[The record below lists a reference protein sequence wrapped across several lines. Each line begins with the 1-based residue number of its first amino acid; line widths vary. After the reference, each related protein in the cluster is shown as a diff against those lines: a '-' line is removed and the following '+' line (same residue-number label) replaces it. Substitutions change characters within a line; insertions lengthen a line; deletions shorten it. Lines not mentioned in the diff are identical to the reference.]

1 MNFFEQ
7 QAQAKSRSRWLL
19 FMFVLAV
26 LAVIIAVDLILMLAW
41 GMSPMQAEGVSPFS
55 LQNLQQN
62 LPLLTGGAVVS
73 ASVIGLA
80 SLYRIG
86 SLRSGGGQVAR
97 ELGGTLV
104 GFEPGD
110 PLRRRLRNVVE
121 EIALAAGVAVPEIY
135 VLEKESGIN
144 AFAAG
149 FSPADAAIAVTR
161 GCLEKLSREELQG
174 VIAHEF
180 SHVMNGDMRLNI
192 RLMGALFGILLLAII
207 GRRVLLH
214 SRHFGRSRD
223 KNVMVVLLIAF
234 GLLIVGYV
242 GQFFGRWI
250 KSAVSRQREY
260 LADAS
265 AVQFTRDNQGI
276 GGALKKIAAYNG
288 GSLIA
293 ADTEEISHMLFG
305 NGSKMML
312 FATHPP
318 IEKRI
323 KRVDPGFRPEELDR
337 LRAQLVNQEVKRAKE
352 QEEERAKAAASGAPR
367 KGGADIFLD
376 PAGLIEQIGKP
387 GWEQI
392 LMAASLTASISLN
405 VRRAAQSTEWAAAV
419 LFYTLLDHNSELKEQ
434 QLLLVAEAMGSHVE
448 SQVRSL
454 IDAGGKPTAEQRL
467 PLVELAFPA
476 LKRHPLDYISKV
488 LAAVQKLVVLDGRI
502 DIFEYLLS
510 RITQQHVWESQNPS
524 SVRMA
529 GNKSLSG
536 CMPQALRL
544 LAILAINGNDSND
557 DGIPAFKAGAAV
569 LDQAETQM
577 PMSEPMPLIGPE
589 DWPATLD
596 QDLPVLDRLA
606 PGEKQKLVAALVTT
620 VMKDGKA
627 VIEELELL
635 RVTCDLLHVPLP
647 MLSGRKP

>member
-1 MNFFEQ
+1 MNFFEH
-7 QAQAKSRSRWLL
+7 QARARSRSRWLL
-19 FMFVLAV
+19 LMFLLAV
-26 LAVIIAVDLILMLAW
+26 VAVVISIDLILLLVLGFA
-41 GMSPMQAEGVSPFS
+41 STQEQPVALFSMQH
-55 LQNLQQN
+55 LQQN
-62 LPLLTGGAVVS
+62 IPLLLGGAAVSTAVV
-73 ASVIGLA
+73 GLA
-80 SLYRIG
+80 SLYRVS

-104 GFEPGD
+104 DTEPAD

-121 EIALAAGVAVPEIY
+121 EIALASGVSVPEIY
-135 VLEKESGIN
+135 VLEKEAGIN

-149 FSPADAAIAVTR
+149 FSPSDAAIAVTR

-180 SHVMNGDMRLNI
+180 SHILNGDMRLNI
-192 RLMGALFGILLLAII
+192 RLMGALFGILLLALI

-223 KNVMVVLLIAF
+223 KNVMVVFLIAF

-250 KSAVSRQREY
+250 KAGVSRQREY

-276 GGALKKIAAYNG
+276 GGALKKIAVYNG
-288 GSLIA
+288 GSLLA

-323 KRVDPGFRPEELDR
+323 QAVDPGFRPEELER
-337 LRAQLVNQEVKRAKE
+337 LKAKLVQQEVKRVEE
-352 QEEERAKAAASGAPR
+352 QEAARARAAAAAPDQQ
-367 KGGADIFLD
+367 GGAGIFLD
-376 PAGLIEQIGKP
+376 PARLIEQIGKP

-392 LMAASLTASISLN
+392 LLAASVTASIPLN
-405 VRRAAQSTEWAAAV
+405 IRRAAQSTEWAAAV
-419 LFYTLLDHNSELKEQ
+419 LFYTLLDHHSELKEQ
-434 QLLLVAEAMGSHVE
+434 QLLLLAQQLGSHTE

-454 IDAGGKPTAEQRL
+454 LEAGGKPGVEQRL
-467 PLVELAFPA
+467 PLLELAFPA
-476 LKRHPLDYISKV
+476 LKRHPLDYINQV
-488 LAAVQKLVVLDGRI
+488 LAAMQGMVRLDGRI
-502 DIFEYLLS
+502 DLFEYLLS
-510 RITQQHVWESQNPS
+510 RITLQYVWESQNPS

-529 GNKSLSG
+529 GNKSLAS
-536 CMPQALRL
+536 CQAQALRL
-544 LAILAINGNDSND
+544 LATLAVHGNEAENAARE
-557 DGIPAFKAGAAV
+557 AFAAGAAV
-569 LDQAETQM
+569 LGQADVAM
-577 PMSEPMPLIGPE
+577 PASTNSPE
-589 DWPATLD
+589 QWPAVLD
-596 QDLPVLDRLA
+596 QDLSLLDQLA
-606 PGEKQKLVAALVTT
+606 PREKQTLLAALVST

-627 VIEELELL
+627 VIAELELL

-647 MLSGRKP
+647 MLSGRKR

>member
-7 QAQAKSRSRWLL
+7 QARAKSRSRWLL
-19 FMFVLAV
+19 LIFLLAV
-26 LAVIIAVDLILMLAW
+26 VAVVISIDLILLLAL
-41 GMSPMQAEGVSPFS
+41 GLSPMQDEQVALFS
-55 LQNLQQN
+55 MQHLKQNI
-62 LPLLTGGAVVS
+62 PLLIGGAVVS
-73 ASVIGLA
+73 VAVIGLA
-80 SLYRIG
+80 SLYRVS

-104 GFEPGD
+104 DTEPAD

-121 EIALAAGVAVPEIY
+121 EIALASGVSVPEIY
-135 VLEKESGIN
+135 VLEKEAGIN

-149 FSPADAAIAVTR
+149 FSPSDAAIAVTR

-180 SHVMNGDMRLNI
+180 SHILNGDMRLNI
-192 RLMGALFGILLLAII
+192 RLMGALFGILLLALI

-223 KNVMVVLLIAF
+223 KNVMVVFLIAF

-250 KSAVSRQREY
+250 KAGVARQREY

-276 GGALKKIAAYNG
+276 GGALKKIAVYNS
-288 GSLIA
+288 GSLLA

-323 KRVDPGFRPEELDR
+323 KAVDPGFRPEELER
-337 LRAQLVNQEVKRAKE
+337 LKAKLVQQEVKRAEE
-352 QEEERAKAAASGAPR
+352 QEAERARAAASAPAQ
-367 KGGADIFLD
+367 KAGADIFLD
-376 PAGLIEQIGKP
+376 PASLVEQIGKP

-392 LMAASLTASISLN
+392 LLAATVTASIPLN
-405 VRRAAQSTEWAAAV
+405 IRRAAQSTEWAASV

-434 QLLLVAEAMGSHVE
+434 QLLLLAQQMGEHTE

-454 IDAGGKPTAEQRL
+454 LEAGGKPGAEQRL
-467 PLVELAFPA
+467 PLLELAFPA

-488 LAAVQKLVVLDGRI
+488 LAAMQGMVSLDGRI
-502 DIFEYLLS
+502 DLFEYLLS
-510 RITQQHVWESQNPS
+510 RITLQYVWESQSPS
-524 SVRMA
+524 SVRMS
-529 GNKSLSG
+529 GNKSLAS
-536 CMPQALRL
+536 CQDQALRL
-544 LAILAINGNDSND
+544 LAMLANHGNSSESSAKE
-557 DGIPAFKAGAAV
+557 AFAAGATILGQPGA
-569 LDQAETQM
+569 AM
-577 PMSEPMPLIGPE
+577 PFTALGPE
-589 DWPATLD
+589 TLPAMLD

-606 PGEKQKLVAALVTT
+606 PMEKQKLLAALVST

-627 VIEELELL
+627 VVAELELL
-635 RVTCDLLHVPLP
+635 RVTCDLIHVPLP
-647 MLSGRKP
+647 MLSGRKR

>member
-7 QAQAKSRSRWLL
+7 QARAKTRSRWLL
-19 FMFVLAV
+19 LLFALAV
-26 LAVIIAVDLILMLAW
+26 LAVVIAIDLLLLVVL
-41 GMSPMQAEGVSPFS
+41 GLSPLQGEGVSMFS
-55 LQNLQQN
+55 SEHLKQN
-62 LPLLTGGAVVS
+62 LPLLTGGAVIS
-73 ASVIGLA
+73 LLVIGLA
-80 SLYRIG
+80 SMYRTS

-104 GFEPGD
+104 DADPHD

-121 EIALAAGVAVPEIY
+121 EIALAAGVPVPEIY

-174 VIAHEF
+174 VISHEF
-180 SHVMNGDMRLNI
+180 SHILNGDMRLNI

-214 SRHFGRSRD
+214 GRHFGRSRD
-223 KNVMVVLLIAF
+223 KHVIAVF
-234 GLLIVGYV
+234 AIAMGLLIVGYV

-265 AVQFTRDNQGI
+265 AVQFTRDSQGI
-276 GGALKKIAAYNG
+276 GGALKKIAVFNG
-288 GSLIA
+288 GSVLA

-305 NGSKMML
+305 NGRKMML

-323 KRVDPGFRPEELDR
+323 KRVDPGFRPEELE
-337 LRAQLVNQEVKRAKE
+337 QLEARMINQELQRAAE
-352 QEEERAKAAASGAPR
+352 QEDSQAKATSGSASG
-367 KGGADIFLD
+367 GVTDLLLD
-376 PAGLIEQIGKP
+376 PSRLIEQIGKP
-387 GWEQI
+387 GWENI
-392 LMAASLTASISLN
+392 LLAARVTASIPLN
-405 VRRAAQSTEWAAAV
+405 VRRAAQSTEWSAAV
-419 LFYTLLDHNSELKEQ
+419 LLYTLLDPASDIKEQ
-434 QLLLVAEAMGSHVE
+434 QLLLVAKTLGVNVE

-454 IDAGGKPTAEQRL
+454 IEAGGDPVTEQRL
-467 PLVELAFPA
+467 PLLELAFPA
-476 LKRHPLDYISKV
+476 LKRHPLDYISQ
-488 LAAVQKLVVLDGRI
+488 LLSAVQQLLALDGRI

-510 RITQQHVWESQNPS
+510 RVTVQHVWESQNPG
-524 SVRMA
+524 SVRMS
-529 GNKSLSG
+529 GNKNLSS
-536 CMPQALRL
+536 CKQQALRL
-544 LAILAINGNDSND
+544 LSILASHGNDAELAKQS
-557 DGIPAFKAGAAV
+557 AFAAGAAV
-569 LDQAETQM
+569 LDEAGKAM
-577 PMSEPMPLIGPE
+577 PELA
-589 DWPATLD
+589 DWPSALD

-606 PGEKQKLVAALVTT
+606 PAEKQKLVAALLAT

-627 VIEELELL
+627 VVQELELL

-647 MLSGRKP
+647 MLSTRRF

>member
-19 FMFVLAV
+19 LIFLLAV
-26 LAVIIAVDLILMLAW
+26 VAVIVSVDLIIMLAW
-41 GMSPMQAEGVSPFS
+41 GMSPLQAEGVSPFS
-55 LQNLQQN
+55 VQNLQHN

-80 SLYRIG
+80 SLYRIS

-104 GFEPGD
+104 DFEPGD

-121 EIALAAGVAVPEIY
+121 EIALAAGVPVPEIY
-135 VLEKESGIN
+135 VLERESGIN

-149 FSPADAAIAVTR
+149 YSPADAAITVTR
-161 GCLEKLSREELQG
+161 GCLEQLSREELQG

-180 SHVMNGDMRLNI
+180 SHVLNGDMRLNI

-250 KSAVSRQREY
+250 KAAVSRQREY

-276 GGALKKIAAYNG
+276 GGALKKIAVYQG

-305 NGSKMML
+305 NGRKMML

-337 LRAQLVNQEVKRAKE
+337 LKAQLVNQQVKRAKE
-352 QEEERAKAAASGAPR
+352 QEEERAKAAASAAPTKAGAN
-367 KGGADIFLD
+367 IFLD
-376 PAGLIEQIGKP
+376 PASLIGQIGKP
-387 GWEQI
+387 GWEHI
-392 LMAASLTASISLN
+392 LMAASLTASIPLN

-419 LFYTLLDHNSELKEQ
+419 LFYTLLDSSTELKEQ
-434 QLLLVAEAMGSHVE
+434 QLLLVAEALGSHVE

-454 IDAGGKPTAEQRL
+454 VDAGSMPRPDQRL
-467 PLVELAFPA
+467 ALLELAFPA
-476 LKRHPLDYISKV
+476 LKRHPLEYISKV
-488 LAAVQKLVVLDGRI
+488 LTAMQGLVKLDGKI

-510 RITQQHVWESQNPS
+510 RITLQHVWESQSPS
-524 SVRMA
+524 SVRMS
-529 GNKSLSG
+529 GNKSLAA
-536 CMPQALRL
+536 CKPQALRL
-544 LAILAINGNDSND
+544 LAILAIHGSDSD
-557 DGIPAFKAGAAV
+557 DDVILAFKAGAGV
-569 LDQAETQM
+569 LGQPETTM
-577 PMSEPMPLIGPE
+577 PMPGIGSEN
-589 DWPATLD
+589 WPATLD
-596 QDLPVLDRLA
+596 EDLPVLDRLA

-635 RVTCDLLHVPLP
+635 RVICDLLHVPLP